1 MQEYDENKAVKL
13 MSAALD
19 ADRRNEDAVY
29 EVLDLIFDYYEDN
42 GELEID
48 FDDEDISDDGTDIS
62 RMVTYISK
70 ILAKRPAA
78 VRFTDAEIEAIVKAE
93 IAYEESLQ

>member
-1 MQEYDENKAVKL
+1 MN
-13 MSAALD
+13 AALD

-42 GELEID
+42 GDLEID
-48 FDDEDISDDGTDIS
+48 FDDEDISDDGTDIAG
-62 RMVTYISK
+62 MVKYISK
-70 ILAKRPAA
+70 ILAKRPAS
-78 VRFTDAEIEAIVKAE
+78 VNFTNAEIEAIVKAE